1 MSKEKKKS
9 FILYHDFADVFN
21 LLSIQDRGI
30 LITAIFEYAKHGDI
44 ITEMPYGVT
53 IAFQFIKN
61 VLDRDKAAYIARCEA
76 NSVNGKK
83 GGRPKKPLV
92 FEKAKKPDND
102 SDNDSDNENEID
114 IDIDSDSDSDS
125 DSGIDSKY
133 ASACSVSDAHA
144 PQLCE
149 DDKKYLEEKGI
160 PRQYIEERA
169 ERAEAYAKDS
179 GEDAIEVIRK
189 WWQKDRDAPQ
199 YGASGRYAG
208 KKHRPRAQEMED
220 WFEERLRDAF
230 GDEAV

>member
-44 ITEMPYGVT
+44 ITEMPHGVT

-61 VLDRDKAAYIARCEA
+61 ALDRDKAAYIARCEA
-76 NSVNGKK
+76 YSVNGKK

-114 IDIDSDSDSDS
+114 IDIDSDS
-125 DSGIDSKY
+125 GIDSKY

-160 PRQYIEERA
+160 PRQICGQA
-169 ERAEAYAKDS
+169 
-179 GEDAIEVIRK
+179 
-189 WWQKDRDAPQ
+189 RDA
-199 YGASGRYAG
+199 
-208 KKHRPRAQEMED
+208 
-220 WFEERLRDAF
+220 
-230 GDEAV
+230 